1 MNIDDALEAA
11 KIAAMVGGQLKTIDK
26 YSVERTN
33 NPANKININ
42 NFIAQVKNPRASI
55 PPAPYLANVPA
66 GYAPPPPE
74 EFVQS
79 QVPDIIPSVPLTMLS
94 VTPPPLPT
102 TVSQTELKTI
112 PVATPPQPTPFPEPV
127 VMGYPNNQTNTTNLE
142 IASTLKSIDKT
153 LADMLTYMKE
163 KLSNE

>member
-11 KIAAMVGGQLKTIDK
+11 KLAAMVGGQLKTIDK
-26 YSVERTN
+26 YSVERTS

-42 NFIAQVKNPRASI
+42 NFIAQVKNPRASV

-74 EFVQS
+74 EFVQA
-79 QVPDIIPSVPLTMLS
+79 QVPDTSIGSLPSVTTQSQPQLQTMPVTTATILDARPAVIPESAVIKTETHYSNIES
-94 VTPPPLPT
+94 V
-102 TVSQTELKTI
+102 SNK
-112 PVATPPQPTPFPEPV
+112 
-127 VMGYPNNQTNTTNLE
+127 E